1 MLKERA
7 PSKPKPQFK
16 SKAIK
21 PNYEF
26 GAEKPAPYLA
36 SVEEAF
42 GMNFPR
48 KDK

>member
-1 MLKERA
+1 
-7 PSKPKPQFK
+7 PQFK